1 MSSAKSGNR
10 KGGFSMVN
18 RVNIFSPDAP
28 MSYKDR
34 IKILRE
40 RKLEE
45 TKEKSQ
51 MKVYQDGDDY
61 GSIPA
66 PENYKFHCIPNHENG
81 SWYGYDGWSRNFY
94 KLMDEHPVYVDPVD
108 AFTCRWMF
116 SMIWFEEKSQ
126 EAGLNWNPNYPYD
139 HLKKEQELYG
149 IITGIGD
156 DAHFGGDYEIGLTLG
171 WGGLLKKLKDF
182 RMKHPEHAEFYDA
195 EILTVQGVQQW
206 IRHTIEETE
215 RMAKIERHPVLRENL
230 LQMTEVNRNILFDAP
245 KTMREACQWVCWF
258 NMASR
263 TYNRDGAG
271 FQLDTLLRKYY
282 EQDLKACRITRD
294 EAIFYLACLLLN
306 DPHYYQIGGLDEND
320 NDLLSDFSYMVLEAA
335 DQLNSACNIT
345 VRVHKNIDRKFL
357 CKCVDYLF
365 KNRNG
370 WPRFSGDEALNE
382 GFMRLGYCKEL
393 ARKRIAVGCH
403 WMSLPGM
410 EYTLNDCVKINAA
423 KVFEVAWDEMM
434 VGDGPYST
442 ERLWELYEKHMERAI
457 EITAEGIV
465 FHLKYQQYN
474 EPELMLNLISHGPI
488 EKGLDMTCGGAMY
501 YNLCMDGTAIATVAD
516 SFGALQQRV
525 EREKRIDWKTLH
537 HHLKTDFK
545 EPGGELVRLMLSHSQ
560 RYGGGNTISDQ
571 WAVRI
576 SKSYSQQVR
585 NVSNRYPG
593 YNFIPGWFSW
603 SNTIALGK
611 QVGATPN
618 GRHAY
623 EPINHGANPHP
634 GFRKDGALT
643 AMSNSIC
650 AIQPNYGNTAP
661 VQLELDPGMGRGEEA
676 VGKIAD
682 YIRTLFEQGATLLNI
697 NIVNSEQILE
707 ADKDPSKYPDLVVR
721 VTGFTAYFCSLTPQF
736 RKMVVERILVQG
748 G

>member
-1 MSSAKSGNR
+1 
-10 KGGFSMVN
+10 MVN

-108 AFTCRWMF
+108 AFTGRWMF
-116 SMIWFEEKSQ
+116 CMNWFEEKSQ

-139 HLKKEQELYG
+139 HLKKEQEFYG
-149 IITGIGD
+149 IISGIGD

-282 EQDLKACRITRD
+282 EQDLKAGRITRD

-434 VGDGPYST
+434 AGDGPYST

-474 EPELMLNLISHGPI
+474 KPELMLNLISHGPV
-488 EKGLDMTCGGAMY
+488 EKGLDITCGGAMY
-501 YNLCMDGTAIATVAD
+501 YNLCMDGTGIATVAD

-525 EREKRIDWKTLH
+525 EMEKRIDWKTLH

-545 EPGGELVRLMLSHSQ
+545 EPGGERVRLMLSHSQ

-603 SNTIALGK
+603 SNTIELGK